1 MTVDSFDIV
10 FYTAIFV
17 LPGFVINSII
27 GFINPPKKHND
38 GIFILKCIGYSLVSC
53 AVWCWLYLIVIRSN
67 IQPVG
72 RWLLLFTISLIGSLV
87 IGFAIAIIKQHQIII
102 DRMLW
107 RIKVKTIHTT
117 PTAWD
122 YHFSKQESVFVIIT
136 LIDDQKLYGWYSS
149 QSFTSS
155 DPDERDIFIEKGYR
169 FDGEKWE
176 LDEQSQGFYIA
187 KDQIKVIEFKKG
199 E

>member
-38 GIFILKCIGYSLVSC
+38 GIFLLKCIGYSLVSC
-53 AVWCWLYLIVIRSN
+53 AAWCWLYLIVIRSN
-67 IQPVG
+67 IHPVG
-72 RWLLLFTISLIGSLV
+72 RWLLLFIISLIGSSF
-87 IGFAIAIIKQHQIII
+87 IGFAIAIIKQHQII

-107 RIKVKTIHTT
+107 KIKIRTIHTT

-122 YHFSKQESVFVIIT
+122 YLFSKQESGFVIVT

-169 FDGEKWE
+169 IDGEKWT

>member
-1 MTVDSFDIV
+1 
-10 FYTAIFV
+10 
-17 LPGFVINSII
+17 
-27 GFINPPKKHND
+27 
-38 GIFILKCIGYSLVSC
+38 
-53 AVWCWLYLIVIRSN
+53 
-67 IQPVG
+67 
-72 RWLLLFTISLIGSLV
+72 
-87 IGFAIAIIKQHQIII
+87 
-102 DRMLW
+102 MLW
-107 RIKVKTIHTT
+107 KIKIRTIHTT

-122 YHFSKQESVFVIIT
+122 YLFSKQESGFVIVT

-169 FDGEKWE
+169 IDGEKWT